1 MALSDRL
8 YDRQFVPQQGSGI
21 FQRTTP
27 GNEGEAQGIGLG
39 FDQQQPMS
47 GPTVPQPVP
56 GYNAIAVR
64 RNERGENEYGVMTR
78 TMGFKPVRGNPGTMS
93 FKMDAAEVARMDL
106 MEQERQ
112 VAVPLAERK
121 FAAEREDK
129 RREYTQAPISLP
141 DNAPDWVKNPNTP
154 RAEQFKWLQEDAKEK
169 GRVNREGM
177 KIDARLQQTQN
188 SVVSGAN
195 AAARTA
201 YNSDIKPMHN
211 VLSEATTYHGLRATG
226 ETAGAARLA
235 AGILDRSVREGSRML
250 KDQLEIT
257 LGTGFTGGSLDERM
271 ANFLSQWGK
280 GGPTSE
286 HLQTLDK
293 LMNSVSRSAVNN
305 IATRTKFHAGQIRAI
320 PGASVYR
327 AIGQPRIY
335 AVANRH
341 LVVTPDGE
349 TREFETEAKA
359 KNAVRKWITEFGK

>member
-27 GNEGEAQGIGLG
+27 GNEGEAQGFG

-47 GPTVPQPVP
+47 GPTESQPVP
-56 GYNAIAVR
+56 GYNAIGVR
-64 RNERGENEYGVMTR
+64 KNERGEDEYGVMTR